1 MAEGRGGPA
10 GDDRGVGNVGRHH
23 GARADNGAGAQGDA
37 GEERRVHADVG
48 PAADAHRLD
57 DEVRLDDRHVD
68 RVAGVLA
75 PQDLR
80 AGAPADVLAE
90 NEIAAVEVALRTD
103 PGMRADHAASVVAP
117 LEVGLVAEEHGV
129 ADLEGV
135 RMEHEDAEADADAV
149 PERAAEGAQKK
160 SPLARAR
167 RTVTP
172 QRAGAALEE
181 LLSRM
186 GLAEARGFRDLRV
199 VVSRDLLDA
208 MHGLD
213 GSPGGHI
220 AFMKSRTAPA
230 TRSSCSSVSSANI
243 GRESTSSAT
252 RSVTGKS
259 ACP

>member
-1 MAEGRGGPA
+1 
-10 GDDRGVGNVGRHH
+10 
-23 GARADNGAGAQGDA
+23 
-37 GEERRVHADVG
+37 
-48 PAADAHRLD
+48 
-57 DEVRLDDRHVD
+57 
-68 RVAGVLA
+68 
-75 PQDLR
+75 
-80 AGAPADVLAE
+80 
-90 NEIAAVEVALRTD
+90 
-103 PGMRADHAASVVAP
+103 MRADHAASVVAP

-135 RMEHEDAEADADAV
+135 RVEHEDAEADADAV
-149 PERAAEGAQKK
+149 AERAAEGAQEK
-160 SPLARAR
+160 SPLARAGR
-167 RTVTP
+167 AVTP
-172 QRAGAALEE
+172 QRSGVALEE
-181 LLSRM
+181 LLARM

-208 MHGLD
+208 MDGLD

-259 ACP
+259 PCR